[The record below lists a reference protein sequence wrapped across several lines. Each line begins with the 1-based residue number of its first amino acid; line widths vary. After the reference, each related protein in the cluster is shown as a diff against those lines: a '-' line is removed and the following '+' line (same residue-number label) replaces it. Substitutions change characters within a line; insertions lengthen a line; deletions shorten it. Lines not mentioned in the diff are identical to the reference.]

1 VFLWVAVM
9 ASSKELRDQGNALFK
24 DGKFEEAARVYSA
37 AATAAGPTGALAD
50 SARPDLTSLGVAEKE
65 NASLALLNRAACWLK
80 VGKNEAAVTDCSA
93 VLEVDGGN
101 TKALYRRGQAYQS
114 LGQLRLALVD
124 ASRWLQLEPKSEAA
138 QAFMRSLRSAVST
151 PAAAGSA
158 AAAASH
164 APAGSSGRPA
174 GSSTLPFAEC
184 LQLLS
189 EAHKRAG
196 PAVSLT
202 GGAGAPLPAK
212 AAGELGTIVTTLCSS
227 LPQALRI
234 PSNARSFLVKQGPLQ
249 LLQLAAAAHAGGE
262 GAAPKQPVLQR
273 ALAVVTGVCRNVVA
287 ESDHGD
293 AWVRDWLR
301 GDKAAVGNWAP
312 PVFGEAETAAAYCP
326 PSAESSSGSSDG
338 AAADGASATVSS
350 APVIGPRVQGPEL
363 SLPPQCDSITRGL
376 GESMALVLLPL
387 LAPASPTAPSA
398 GEAADDVYRCCA
410 ACVAALLH
418 VSAPLMSQQATAFLH
433 AIRKAEASRHKA
445 EVLARQEARGIAK
458 AAAAAAAGEAGGDGA
473 SSAASAKGSASAASA
488 PRLLPFAFVTLPR
501 GVRAAVARWARFTVR
516 AVLRTA
522 PKATPIAAVEGGV
535 KGKSA
540 PSSSAPLTLSGVGWD
555 YSAHEYGLRALS
567 QLLAL
572 GSEDGVWLLAQA
584 GALDAAL
591 ALAAALPADVSAL
604 RPSGSPAVAA
614 SAAATAELSTR
625 ARGLATDSAA
635 SVRRTAAGCL
645 TRALTSLRDAFPAGY
660 GETGKAKL
668 RLLLRDLLASSG
680 IDGLAAALPFAPAAP
695 AADGSAAA
703 AAPAAV
709 AETAVVGPLPA
720 PDWAPSEATAQAT
733 ALLSCALLAERLEA
747 LQFAEEAAGLAAA
760 VFVTSAAPFPAWQA
774 LAVDVVSSLAND
786 EQGRAL
792 LSGLADRLHP
802 AALEAHPST
811 RPRLDVTALLGRLM
825 ESRSAAVRSGA
836 SITLAKLSSPAKV
849 WTSEGGRRGAHDMIS
864 AVLQQLV
871 AAAGLAGPGRGG
883 KRAAAAAAGAGL
895 GGVDEADEDDGEF
908 DEEGAAEGASG
919 LADPLS
925 IPFASMLAA
934 LEEQEVAAGGAD
946 ADGASGAG
954 RPSAHG
960 SSSLGLSGSA
970 PAAPVMLAL
979 ASTASPATSGASSAS
994 TSALAR
1000 YPVLRTRVDL
1010 DSAARAVEALA
1021 VLSTH
1026 TRTKAL
1032 LLADRT
1038 ALAALLRVGAAVCH
1052 GLGVQAAAV
1061 GGPRHPAKGAATP
1074 GGAGAGLPQQKSAG
1088 ELRPC
1093 AYGLAFILY
1102 SLTVS
1107 RSRQRAEKLSEL
1119 EIDAAQ
1125 YRELQKMLAPG
1136 KLPGEAAST
1145 GEDDEEADPPAAVE
1159 GRVKA
1164 LAATDSVRLLHAIT
1178 EGMRVAAA
1186 GAGAAAGTAAGG
1198 GAVASTAAAAA
1209 ALSGSGV
1216 AEMCSRALCNMS
1228 EYPPVRGG
1236 MVAGGAIKLLLAL
1249 GGGGAA
1255 GAAGAGSSAAPAPA
1269 LPNSLNGS
1277 LAATQA
1283 LSRLL
1288 TTVHSSSIPLQQQL
1302 AAIPALLRSLR
1313 ESPSQLQQ
1321 FEALL
1326 ALTNLMGSSEEARQ
1340 AALERGA
1347 TEAIEFAQFAENRLL
1362 RRAATEALTNLAATE
1377 EGSRLITDSRLGL
1390 WLALA
1395 RNFEHGA
1402 SGTAAAAAPPAPD
1415 AKAAGS
1421 GAEAS
1426 SGEAEA
1432 DTPTAMAA
1440 AGGLAMALLHVV
1452 GQADAEEGESDL
1464 EEEAAAAQRERR
1476 HGLRRLDPKTIE
1488 AVKAQRAERQRQRR
1502 VGAQAAVHRVVD
1514 AGGAAVV
1521 GELLLSGNPA
1531 LTHRALVVA
1540 GELAKYPRGVA
1551 ALLSPLLGGAEGSDA
1566 GASSSALVAA
1576 GKRAAKAAG
1585 GEGTKGDAT
1594 DDAGLS
1600 CLALLLL
1607 LSEGK
1612 DPAALVAGPAAA
1624 TAGVPPPL
1632 KALAATSASR
1642 VLEACESEEGRAGLL
1657 AVSAA
1662 TSAPSEPAADREA
1675 AKAESLASG
1684 AEPAATSTAA
1694 SPPGSGGGSG
1704 PVVLQV
1710 RALAPVFPDP
1720 SFVKDT
1726 LRKLRKG

>member
-1 VFLWVAVM
+1 
-9 ASSKELRDQGNALFK
+9 
-24 DGKFEEAARVYSA
+24 
-37 AATAAGPTGALAD
+37 
-50 SARPDLTSLGVAEKE
+50 
-65 NASLALLNRAACWLK
+65 
-80 VGKNEAAVTDCSA
+80 
-93 VLEVDGGN
+93 
-101 TKALYRRGQAYQS
+101 
-114 LGQLRLALVD
+114 
-124 ASRWLQLEPKSEAA
+124 
-138 QAFMRSLRSAVST
+138 
-151 PAAAGSA
+151 
-158 AAAASH
+158 
-164 APAGSSGRPA
+164 
-174 GSSTLPFAEC
+174 
-184 LQLLS
+184 
-189 EAHKRAG
+189 
-196 PAVSLT
+196 
-202 GGAGAPLPAK
+202 
-212 AAGELGTIVTTLCSS
+212 
-227 LPQALRI
+227 
-234 PSNARSFLVKQGPLQ
+234 
-249 LLQLAAAAHAGGE
+249 
-262 GAAPKQPVLQR
+262 
-273 ALAVVTGVCRNVVA
+273 
-287 ESDHGD
+287 
-293 AWVRDWLR
+293 
-301 GDKAAVGNWAP
+301 
-312 PVFGEAETAAAYCP
+312 
-326 PSAESSSGSSDG
+326 
-338 AAADGASATVSS
+338 
-350 APVIGPRVQGPEL
+350 
-363 SLPPQCDSITRGL
+363 
-376 GESMALVLLPL
+376 
-387 LAPASPTAPSA
+387 
-398 GEAADDVYRCCA
+398 
-410 ACVAALLH
+410 
-418 VSAPLMSQQATAFLH
+418 
-433 AIRKAEASRHKA
+433 
-445 EVLARQEARGIAK
+445 
-458 AAAAAAAGEAGGDGA
+458 
-473 SSAASAKGSASAASA
+473 
-488 PRLLPFAFVTLPR
+488 
-501 GVRAAVARWARFTVR
+501 
-516 AVLRTA
+516 
-522 PKATPIAAVEGGV
+522 
-535 KGKSA
+535 
-540 PSSSAPLTLSGVGWD
+540 
-555 YSAHEYGLRALS
+555 
-567 QLLAL
+567 
-572 GSEDGVWLLAQA
+572 
-584 GALDAAL
+584 
-591 ALAAALPADVSAL
+591 
-604 RPSGSPAVAA
+604 
-614 SAAATAELSTR
+614 
-625 ARGLATDSAA
+625 
-635 SVRRTAAGCL
+635 
-645 TRALTSLRDAFPAGY
+645 
-660 GETGKAKL
+660 
-668 RLLLRDLLASSG
+668 
-680 IDGLAAALPFAPAAP
+680 
-695 AADGSAAA
+695 
-703 AAPAAV
+703 V
-709 AETAVVGPLPA
+709 AETALVGPLPA
-720 PDWAPSEATAQAT
+720 PDWAPSESFAQAT

-747 LQFAEEAAGLAAA
+747 LQFAEEAPGLAAA

-811 RPRLDVTALLGRLM
+811 RPRLDVTSLLGRLM

-849 WTSEGGRRGAHDMIS
+849 WTSEGGRRGAQDMIS

-871 AAAGLAGPGRGG
+871 AAAGLAGRGRGG
-883 KRAAAAAAGAGL
+883 RVGAAAAAGGAGL
-895 GGVDEADEDDGEF
+895 AGVVEGDEDDGEF
-908 DEEGAAEGASG
+908 DEEGATEGAKG
-919 LADPLS
+919 LAKGSADPLS
-925 IPFASMLAA
+925 VPFASMLAA
-934 LEEQEVAAGGAD
+934 LEEQEAAAGGGD
-946 ADGASGAG
+946 ADGAAAAG
-954 RPSAHG
+954 RPAAHG
-960 SSSLGLSGSA
+960 GSSLGLSGSA
-970 PAAPVMLAL
+970 PVAPVVLSL
-979 ASTASPATSGASSAS
+979 ASSAAAAAS
-994 TSALAR
+994 GSGSASASASALAC
-1000 YPVLRTRVDL
+1000 YPILRTRVDL

-1026 TRTKAL
+1026 TRTKAM

-1052 GLGVQAAAV
+1052 GLGVQASAV

-1136 KLPGEAAST
+1136 KLPGEAANT

-1186 GAGAAAGTAAGG
+1186 GAGAGTAAGG

-1209 ALSGSGV
+1209 TLSGSGV

-1236 MVAGGAIKLLLAL
+1236 LVAGGAIKLLLAL

-1255 GAAGAGSSAAPAPA
+1255 GAAGAGSSASASASASA
-1269 LPNSLNGS
+1269 LPNNLNGS

-1288 TTVHSSSIPLQQQL
+1288 TTVHSSSIPLQQQM

-1395 RNFEHGA
+1395 RNFEHGP
-1402 SGTAAAAAPPAPD
+1402 SGTAAPATPPAAD
-1415 AKAAGS
+1415 AKATGG
-1421 GAEAS
+1421 GAAAS
-1426 SGEAEA
+1426 SGEEAEA

-1452 GQADAEEGESDL
+1452 GQANAEEGESDL
-1464 EEEAAAAQRERR
+1464 EEEAAEAQRERR

-1488 AVKAQRAERQRQRR
+1488 AVKAQRAERQRQRK

-1521 GELLLSGNPA
+1521 GELLLSGHPA

-1540 GELAKYPRGVA
+1540 GEMAKYPRGAA

-1566 GASSSALVAA
+1566 GATSSALVAA

-1585 GEGTKGDAT
+1585 GKGAKGDAT
-1594 DDAGLS
+1594 DDGGLS

-1612 DPAALVAGPAAA
+1612 DPAALVAGPAAG

-1632 KALAATSASR
+1632 KALAATSAVL

-1657 AVSAA
+1657 ALSAA
-1662 TSAPSEPAADREA
+1662 TSSPSAPAAGGEA
-1675 AKAESLASG
+1675 AKAEPPAG
-1684 AEPAATSTAA
+1684 EAEPAAMAA
-1694 SPPGSGGGSG
+1694 SPPGSDGGGVSG
-1704 PVVLQV
+1704 PVVLQA

-1720 SFVKDT
+1720 SFVKDS
-1726 LRKLRKG
+1726 LRKLRRG